1 MILLLLKSLI
11 HLKDWLKK
19 RKLKRIFK
27 QVSNQFTFKLFLSFE
42 SSSFKAFTSNNSDIR
57 DFSFSACFFI
67 FSQRADISSPLV
79 WLRTWREKVI
89 YIQTHDYFIKFIL
102 LLNTQTSQWFSLYL
116 DRFNFRAS
124 RKRFFFFLSLSCW
137 ELFFNLYYNYYTLRT
152 LCTATLRTKYR
163 KYYWRA
169 F

>member
-1 MILLLLKSLI
+1 MHVHCLTNSFVSLSLYCQKKNDRNLSVNQKILSLSYASNICQMHYSASNMILLLLKSLI

-67 FSQRADISSPLV
+67 FSQRADISSSLV

-89 YIQTHDYFIKFIL
+89 YIQIHAYFI
-102 LLNTQTSQWFSLYL
+102 
-116 DRFNFRAS
+116 
-124 RKRFFFFLSLSCW
+124 
-137 ELFFNLYYNYYTLRT
+137 
-152 LCTATLRTKYR
+152 
-163 KYYWRA
+163 
-169 F
+169 